1 MKKTFLTL
9 TLALMMGFVANA
21 QNEMW
26 DTPVESSYEVTNLG
40 MFDWAN
46 FTELFDQASQ
56 SSASSEWY
64 SDFSLFDFG
73 SGDRDGVLD
82 LILPDHGLDTDI
94 NAPLGSGI
102 VMLLGMGGAYL
113 FAKRRKEEE

>member
-1 MKKTFLTL
+1 MKKTLLTL
-9 TLALMMGFVANA
+9 SLALMMGFVANA

-26 DTPVESSYEVTNLG
+26 DTPVESSYEVANFG
-40 MFDWAN
+40 MFDWDG

-73 SGDRDGVLD
+73 SGDRDGILD
-82 LILPDHGLDTDI
+82 LVLPDHGLDADV
-94 NAPLGSGI
+94 NAPLGSG
-102 VMLLGMGGAYL
+102 VLLLVGFGAAYAL
-113 FAKRRKEEE
+113 KKRKEE

>member
-1 MKKTFLTL
+1 MKKTLLTL
-9 TLALMMGFVANA
+9 SLALMMGFVANA

-26 DTPVESSYEVTNLG
+26 DTPVESSYMTNLG
-40 MFDWAN
+40 MFDWDG

-73 SGDRDGVLD
+73 SGDRDGILD
-82 LILPDHGLDTDI
+82 LVLPDHGLDADV
-94 NAPLGSGI
+94 NAPLGSG
-102 VMLLGMGGAYL
+102 VLLLVGFGAAYAL
-113 FAKRRKEEE
+113 KKRKEE